1 MVHYPPSYPNDQP
14 TNSYYGNMAHVHSLH
29 NFAKKKRFDISIGLQ
44 SALSI
49 IYLSELVYY
58 FVRLRHLAGT
68 QPAAWR
74 ASLMTILLI
83 LDLAMIWLTVRSKRT
98 AIKGSA
104 SSSPVA
110 NGETGTGF
118 GVFGNQGPNPYATP
132 MDRLDAQ
139 SGNYSAHH
147 PELGPYNANAPRA
160 PEPLNLNSTH
170 PSLHINNE
178 PRRSHLNTPITE

>member
-1 MVHYPPSYPNDQP
+1 
-14 TNSYYGNMAHVHSLH
+14 MAHVHALH
-29 NFAKKKRFDISIGLQ
+29 SFAKKRRFDISIGLQ
-44 SALSI
+44 GALSI

-98 AIKGSA
+98 AIKGSP

-110 NGETGTGF
+110 NGTGAGF
-118 GVFGNQGPNPYATP
+118 GGFGNQGPGPYATP
-132 MDRLDAQ
+132 MDRL
-139 SGNYSAHH
+139 GNQDSTHL
-147 PELGPYNANAPRA
+147 PEYGPYNANAPRA